1 MATRMV
7 SGAEHRSIFIKYMI
21 ESAGLCLAC
30 MTMAVLL
37 ALALEP
43 YMNMILNSDI
53 DINISLTFLSI
64 ILYFSGAVVIG
75 FAAAILPGAIGIS
88 VKPLDV
94 LKGQFRT
101 RSKMIFSK
109 IFIVLQNAV
118 SIVLIALAMT
128 MDRQMDYMFNMQIG
142 ADVEDLYYLWIDDI
156 STRGPLVDELK
167 KMPFVENIGL
177 SEGYP
182 GGTFI
187 SLTQVKKGEEHKIGM
202 MFCDEIAFEMYGLDF
217 VDKRTDNPVNTLW
230 VTQKTYDAF
239 KENGADLDD
248 PDLVKRIAFS
258 GPDSRFGGILS
269 DFALTDA
276 LSIENDMW
284 CEVSVFSTE
293 DYCPFMSDGAGI
305 VIKTAGNHNENSK
318 AISEVYRNFSEDLRG
333 VYIEPKDSGYIN
345 DLRTAKLTSVHNQSK
360 IMNIF
365 MFLSVLLSFMGLVAM
380 STYYSDEGISDIAI
394 RKVYGSTVEDE
405 TVSRVWSYTKII
417 VLSCVIAIP
426 VAVYACGRYLDN
438 FVYCTD
444 NAWWIFVMTTLAIV
458 VISVAAVFAQTL
470 RAARTNPAEA
480 LKKE

>member
-1 MATRMV
+1 MPCVYVETSRFKEILVALPELPPHNWLITDLDCYDYH
-7 SGAEHRSIFIKYMI
+7 GWDGCEKWE
-21 ESAGLCLAC
+21 ESELFL
-30 MTMAVLL
+30 TD
-37 ALALEP
+37 EEFRR
-43 YMNMILNSDI
+43 
-53 DINISLTFLSI
+53 DINL
-64 ILYFSGAVVIG
+64 
-75 FAAAILPGAIGIS
+75 
-88 VKPLDV
+88 
-94 LKGQFRT
+94 R
-101 RSKMIFSK
+101 
-109 IFIVLQNAV
+109 
-118 SIVLIALAMT
+118 
-128 MDRQMDYMFNMQIG
+128 NMQILWG
-142 ADVEDLYYLWIDDI
+142 VFSAIPVEYTKEDIYKYSLPESENPRYLSNHIVPQHPLAILELYADDGWFTYVGI
-156 STRGPLVDELK
+156 
-167 KMPFVENIGL
+167 

-239 KENGADLDD
+239 KANGADLDD

-458 VISVAAVFAQTL
+458 VISVAAVFTQTL

>member
-1 MATRMV
+1 M
-7 SGAEHRSIFIKYMI
+7 
-21 ESAGLCLAC
+21 
-30 MTMAVLL
+30 
-37 ALALEP
+37 
-43 YMNMILNSDI
+43 
-53 DINISLTFLSI
+53 
-64 ILYFSGAVVIG
+64 
-75 FAAAILPGAIGIS
+75 
-88 VKPLDV
+88 
-94 LKGQFRT
+94 
-101 RSKMIFSK
+101 
-109 IFIVLQNAV
+109 
-118 SIVLIALAMT
+118 
-128 MDRQMDYMFNMQIG
+128 
-142 ADVEDLYYLWIDDI
+142 
-156 STRGPLVDELK
+156 
-167 KMPFVENIGL
+167 
-177 SEGYP
+177 
-182 GGTFI
+182 
-187 SLTQVKKGEEHKIGM
+187 
-202 MFCDEIAFEMYGLDF
+202 
-217 VDKRTDNPVNTLW
+217 W

-239 KENGADLDD
+239 KANGADLDD

-258 GPDSRFGGILS
+258 GPDSRFGGIVS

-417 VLSCVIAIP
+417 VLSCVIAD
-426 VAVYACGRYLDN
+426 RKS
-438 FVYCTD
+438 
-444 NAWWIFVMTTLAIV
+444 V
-458 VISVAAVFAQTL
+458 V
-470 RAARTNPAEA
+470 
-480 LKKE
+480 